1 MSNFIT
7 KLLLPFIFI
16 LLYKP
21 ESKAQ
26 NEWQEVSNA
35 DSSTYYH
42 DFFING
48 WLLFHKQYHRVTNN
62 LIIDSIQFYNIPDS
76 SILDSK
82 DITSTYLNPDK
93 SILHRENLVYDENN
107 KLIIKIDYIPY
118 ARSDTFIRFNVLFFD
133 TLRYFLDLYFTNKS
147 NVYKRNVVLN
157 LSRDTL
163 DDRQYF
169 LNDNKPYKMQW
180 TQFNEQTKVGFRL
193 YEEEYYYK
201 GEYLDYKIRNI
212 FKDDQTILKSYKDVR
227 YRDAANRL
235 ILEKYHTFDS
245 TVIDYVLDGYRKV
258 FGAPLLSETEIFHN
272 KKENSLGSTS
282 KIIFWKND
290 INEQKQLKIL
300 STDGKTIYIANLSES
315 QNTFYWPFSIK
326 PGAYIV
332 QILGVNWKMSKVLLK
347 MP

>member
-1 MSNFIT
+1 MINFIT
-7 KLLLPFIFI
+7 KLFLPFIFI

-21 ESKAQ
+21 KSNAQ

-48 WLLFHKQYHRVTNN
+48 WSLFHKQYHRVTNN

-118 ARSDTFIRFNVLFFD
+118 ERSDTFIRFNVLFFD
-133 TLRYFLDLYFTNKS
+133 TLRYFLDLCFTDKY

-212 FKDDQTILKSYKDVR
+212 FKDDQTILMSYKDVR

-245 TVIDYVLDGYRKV
+245 TVMDYVQDGYRIV
-258 FGAPLLSETEIFHN
+258 YGAPLVSEVKIVSGKMN
-272 KKENSLGSTS
+272 NSLSSTG
-282 KIIFWKND
+282 KIISWSPD
-290 INEQKQLKIL
+290 LDDQKQLRIL
-300 STDGKTIYIANLSES
+300 KTDGAVQYETKLAAFQSNLV
-315 QNTFYWPFSIK
+315 WPNSLR
-326 PGAYIV
+326 PGAYLV
-332 QILGVNWKMSKVLLK
+332 QVLGTKSSISKILIKL
-347 MP
+347 P